1 MASLFTHAYFEGPNG
16 GTLHGPNGTAF
27 EGPNAPA
34 LNELS
39 TPLLTAVVGTEDPY
53 TAADALFCSENLD
66 RVKFSRAFEEEDRAP
81 FLTGGG
87 EDSVFGQQYVSFT
100 TMMDSE
106 YDAWVV
112 SEGLSTVQGWLMDH
126 PDGGYYEG
134 VDTGSERLCDFTNTD
149 WLDFRLSTI
158 PGWTLANKL
167 ADTNL
172 SLLFIDLAPLFPVDN
187 LTRQDGDA
195 AGKNPFGDDDADY
208 VTWKTGMLDMLK
220 YVRDRIDLSIK
231 LPTNTLRHFVG
242 ETQTIGSQL
251 FTADPAAFEPYDGAD
266 AYAPGVASDV
276 LGIEI
281 DIDYEQPET
290 NKLLYA
296 TRALAR
302 AERDGIRT
310 GASFKFDHGN
320 LSDSSEEAK
329 RWTNLAVYALTH
341 GTRTLFNAV
350 PNESF
355 SPYPLVV
362 LPENGIELGTPVESV
377 PSWFLDYSSASLG
390 LMTRTFSSGYVALFN
405 YNTTDVLVPSAYRQ
419 NWRMV
424 DATLETTV
432 ISGATD
438 SALTTDPDLPDYVPA
453 GMGMVLTPTANYK
466 RIHLKLD
473 GDPDTAF
480 ANQADGY
487 GNEHFILTPGPPQV
501 FVENGENTVLFNG
514 ESSYAHVPYTP
525 AFDKFFMR
533 DSAPGQ
539 TAWSQY
545 VSVEIDRES
554 FVSLAFDDVCLMS
567 FKGLCDIYLEYVE
580 GSPDR
585 WKFSTRIFSGVGTS
599 STGLTS
605 SVHIRVGKR
614 YLVGVT
620 RGTAS
625 ITLTVK
631 EEGESLVATKKL
643 WGGFPPTFDYASLP
657 EVYVGCAYNSAPI
670 VDAPEQFFSGRIYG
684 FGMFDTG
691 GLGVAEISGDL
702 STARN
707 EPSVFLFLAEDAAKD
722 RMVDAGPFSLSCF
735 FDFYSTELGRLY
747 YTRGTRPSGSYLAA
761 LEGLALAE
769 SGPVGVVNDVPAPF
783 ETSLRRTLDAQV
795 SSTKRGNKVFAVSN
809 ETSYV
814 FDDLTRKGRPIG
826 IPKVIGNPSLTAIS
840 EGVLSDVH
848 AYGYRWVTAD
858 GTKGPFATLGAID
871 SGEDAKVVIG
881 ESGLVLGLDYVL
893 MDLDVTDPETSK
905 HIGAKLENDYA
916 GTGLK
921 ESEIFTIENYV
932 RIPDAAN
939 LVRESIWDAGMR
951 FTPARDDDL
960 PDWRSAPNDC
970 ERFGLAH
977 YSPISD
983 TEVVSFTHIV
993 AFEINWN
1000 PEDLYDAHGGV
1011 GSGAMEFCCLTSR
1024 AQERWDPKGGTF
1036 EERMFPD
1043 MVTYKYDPGNDG
1055 ADSRFYFRKNDRGK
1069 QIKGP
1074 WGDSTTG
1081 FVATAAVDA
1090 HELNGP
1096 PDALVA
1102 GDRVIIAHAWDDTTD
1117 THKVYIKVAKVARY
1131 AVSKGVWYSTTIAE
1145 RDGEA
1150 YEPGGF
1156 FLAGLAARDA
1166 AIWRERGSGTNTYD
1180 NGTDVTITE
1189 MLARTPGV
1197 DNDSMHMTWYANR
1210 LFSNNMSKATVE
1222 DVAEFAFIR
1231 ESDGAVPSLVMD
1243 MLCRP
1248 DDHFND
1254 IGSKL
1259 YDHDTVS
1266 PSFNTSSTTQLSH
1279 VETGPEFHN
1288 DYCYAPELEWYHVG
1302 PVSYWKYQLNPWR
1315 AWINEHYVCPLVI
1328 PAKPA
1333 STGETADPALAIA
1346 YTPFGD
1352 GSYQVYLDGIC
1363 VYRETTKLLEN
1374 PRLDHGA
1381 VVDGL
1386 TVAPHNFHWVTVEFS
1401 TDASAANTVFTMER
1415 VFLGT
1420 KPVITSEHVG
1430 DMEAN
1435 YNPTLMYVG
1444 ATEVEAPRLLDTG
1457 DDNWNFGTQFPNE
1470 GGLCSIHLADF
1481 RVWAGSKYEEQ
1492 QDFNLS
1498 ETHVPSD
1505 FYKDLW
1511 WYFDVRPENKVQ
1523 DGLEFYIANS
1533 GTFSTNHDGD
1543 DHLVF
1548 TDSVHSLI
1556 GDTEGTTIGLPTAP
1570 EPHITGLELAR
1581 TPIFGFPD
1589 DLPSG
1594 EEVAQKMAESLR
1606 GPYYLLDFIPR
1617 GQRIYI
1623 DNVPDVN
1630 LGIPID
1636 PTSGDYPRVSK
1647 GVARWGDHIVLY
1659 GDPASPA
1666 TLHVSEPG
1674 PTGWESYPYGLT
1686 FDTKLKEVTALVTLG
1701 LDAVAFGASS
1711 AIALGG
1717 DPTNPQE
1724 IDLGA
1729 GVGAQSPRAAGA
1741 FDGRVYAFNGRL
1753 WMVDPGGQVA
1763 DLGRDI
1769 QDILPTTGRI
1779 RFSAIHASLFLIDED
1794 DGRVI
1799 RFYIPTGEFSVEDRN
1814 ARDCFESGGQLYW
1827 ISRSGQLSL
1836 DQEGESSPLY
1846 GDDVPYGLSS
1856 TAITVSNVADTILT
1870 VSETLPTN
1878 VPSAYESDVYW
1889 DLKGVPA
1896 VVYPAAGTAPI
1907 AVTIAKNTATRLDL
1921 ESNPGGITD
1930 GDTLWLGANIYGLVL
1945 DTGWFFS
1952 GERFSVLRGVLHSIQ
1967 TGGNFRIQGASRD
1980 FLGNPVETVSWGYGD
1995 GAAVS
2000 SDGVHALGTSG
2011 NFHRVRISSAP
2022 PAQAEASW
2030 TAYEI
2035 QSLKQ

>member
-1 MASLFTHAYFEGPNG
+1 MASLFTHAYLQGPNG
-16 GTLHGPNGTAF
+16 GTLHGPNGAAF

-39 TPLLTAVVGTEDPY
+39 TPLLTAVVGREDPY
-53 TAADALFCSENLD
+53 TEADKLFCSENLD
-66 RVKFSRAFEEEDRAP
+66 RVKFSRTFKELERAE
-81 FLTGGG
+81 FLG
-87 EDSVFGQQYVSFT
+87 EGVFAQQYVCFT
-100 TMMDSE
+100 TMTDSE

-126 PDGGYYEG
+126 PDGDYYEG
-134 VDTGSERLCDFTNTD
+134 IDTGSEWLCDFTNTD

-158 PGWTLANKL
+158 PGWTLENKL

-187 LTRQDGDA
+187 LTRTGEDP
-195 AGKNPFGDDDADY
+195 GKNPFGDDDADY
-208 VTWKTGMLDMLK
+208 DTWKTGMLNMLK

-242 ETQTIGSQL
+242 ETQTIGDEV
-251 FTADPAAFEPYDGAD
+251 FTDDPAVFEPYDGTA
-266 AYAPGVASDV
+266 AYAPGVASDI

-281 DIDYEQPET
+281 DIDYEEPET
-290 NKLLYA
+290 NKLIYA
-296 TRALAR
+296 VRAVAR
-302 AERDGIRT
+302 AQDAGIRT
-310 GASFKFDHGN
+310 GSSFKFDHGN

-341 GTRTLFNAV
+341 GDRTLFNAV

-362 LPENGIELGTPVESV
+362 LPENVIELGTPDIGMGV
-377 PSWFLDYSSASLG
+377 PDWFLNYDPIVPG
-390 LMTRTFSSGYVALFN
+390 LITRTFSSGRVALFN
-405 YNTTDVLVPSAYRQ
+405 FSTADILVPSTYLQ

-438 SALTTDPDLPDYVPA
+438 SALTTDPNLPDYVPA
-453 GMGMVLTPTANYK
+453 GMGMILTPTADYK

-487 GNEHFILTPGPPQV
+487 GNEHFILTPGPPQIL
-501 FVENGENTVLFNG
+501 VENGENAVLFNG

-525 AFDKFFMR
+525 SFDKFFMR

-545 VSVEIDRES
+545 VWVEIDRES
-554 FVSLAFDDVCLMS
+554 FVNLAFDDAGLMS
-567 FKGLCDIYLEYVE
+567 FKGLCDIYLKLDSAKWY
-580 GSPDR
+580 
-585 WKFSTRIFSGVGTS
+585 FTARIFSGVGDSSREVTS
-599 STGLTS
+599 P
-605 SVHIRVGKR
+605 VNIRVGKR
-614 YLVGVT
+614 YLVGIT

-625 ITLTVK
+625 LTLTVK
-631 EEGESLVATKKL
+631 EEGESLVATKQL
-643 WGGFPPTFDYASLP
+643 YGGFPPTFDYARLP
-657 EVYVGCAYNSAPI
+657 EVYVGCAYNT
-670 VDAPEQFFSGRIYG
+670 VTDALEQFFPGRIYG
-684 FGMFDTG
+684 FGMFDIG

-735 FDFYSTELGRLY
+735 FDFYSTEMGRLY

-769 SGPVGVVNDVPAPF
+769 SGPVSVVRDVPAPF

-795 SSTKRGNKVFAVSN
+795 SSIKRGNKVFAVSN
-809 ETSYV
+809 EASYV

-826 IPKVIGNPSLTAIS
+826 IPKVIGNPSLTVIS
-840 EGVLSDVH
+840 EGVLNDVH

-921 ESEIFTIENYV
+921 DSETFTVENYV

-951 FTPARDDDL
+951 FTPARDDDN
-960 PDWRSAPNDC
+960 PSWGGATNDC

-977 YSPISD
+977 YNKISD
-983 TEVVSFTHIV
+983 TEVESFTHIV

-1000 PEDLYDAHGGV
+1000 PEDLYDAHGLGT
-1011 GSGAMEFCCLTSR
+1011 GSGALEFCCLTSR
-1024 AQERWDPKGGTF
+1024 AQQRWDPMGGAY
-1036 EERMFPD
+1036 ESRMFPD
-1043 MVTYKYDPGNDG
+1043 MITYKYDPTNDG
-1055 ADSRFYFRKNDRGK
+1055 TDSRFWFRKNDRGQK
-1069 QIKGP
+1069 IEGP
-1074 WGDSTTG
+1074 WNDGTDG
-1081 FVATAAVDA
+1081 FCSSSAVTAY
-1090 HELNGP
+1090 ELNGP
-1096 PDALVA
+1096 PEPLVA
-1102 GDRVIIAHAWDDTTD
+1102 GDRVIIAHAWDATTD
-1117 THKVYIKVAKVARY
+1117 THQVYIKVANVARY
-1131 AVSKGVWYSTTIAE
+1131 PVSKGVWYSTTIAE
-1145 RDGEA
+1145 RDGED
-1150 YEPGGF
+1150 YVPGGY

-1166 AIWRERGSGTNTYD
+1166 AIWRERGAGANTYN
-1180 NGTDVTITE
+1180 NGIDVTITE
-1189 MLARTPGV
+1189 MLARLPGV
-1197 DNDSMHMTWYANR
+1197 DNDTMHMTWYANR
-1210 LFSNNMSKATVE
+1210 LFSNNMSKGTVE

-1243 MLCRP
+1243 MFCRP

-1266 PSFNTSSTTQLSH
+1266 TDFNVGAHSVLPY
-1279 VETGPEFHN
+1279 VETGPEFWN
-1288 DYCYAPELEWYHVG
+1288 DYCYCPELEWNPHITTG
-1302 PVSYWKYQLNPWR
+1302 GYWKYQINPWR

-1328 PAKPA
+1328 PAKTA
-1333 STGETADPALAIA
+1333 LTAATADPALAIA

-1352 GSYQVYLDGIC
+1352 GSYQVYLDGVC
-1363 VYRETTKLLEN
+1363 VYRETMKLLES
-1374 PRLDHGA
+1374 PKLDHGA
-1381 VVDGL
+1381 VVEGL
-1386 TVAPHNFHWVTVEFS
+1386 SVGAYNFHWVTVEFS
-1401 TDASAANTVFTMER
+1401 TDASEANTVFTLEK

-1444 ATEVEAPRLLDTG
+1444 ATEVEDPRLLDTG

-1481 RVWAGSKYEEQ
+1481 RAWAGSKYKEQ

-1505 FYKDLW
+1505 FYKDMW

-1523 DGLEFYIANS
+1523 DGLEFYIANF
-1533 GTFSTNHDGD
+1533 GTFSTNHDDD

-1581 TPIFGFPD
+1581 TTIFGFQE

-1594 EEVAQKMAESLR
+1594 GEVAQRMAEALR

-1659 GDPASPA
+1659 GDPATPA
-1666 TLHVSEPG
+1666 TLYVSEPG

-1856 TAITVSNVADTILT
+1856 TAITVSEVADTILT

-1878 VPSAYESDVYW
+1878 VPSAYESNVYW